1 MSELRSAFGQKIRAI
16 RKSQKISQEGL
27 ANRCGLHYTYIGAV
41 ERGECNLSFD
51 NIHKIAKA
59 LGVPMG
65 DLFTLP
71 ETKEMPSPDDALRA
85 ELLESI
91 LSHPNENL
99 GLSVRV
105 LTNAMSWIGKEN
117 TKPRKKRR
125 KKRSTPRPE

>member
-1 MSELRSAFGQKIRAI
+1 MSQLRSAFGQKIRSI

-59 LGVPMG
+59 LGVPIG

-71 ETKEMPSPDDALRA
+71 EAKEALNPEDAMRA
-85 ELLESI
+85 EVLDEMLA
-91 LSHPNENL
+91 HPDEDL
-99 GLSVRV
+99 RLAVQV
-105 LTNAMSWIGKEN
+105 LTDTMSWLGKGN
-117 TKPRKKRR
+117 TKQRKKRR
-125 KKRSTPRPE
+125 KRRPSIRS

>member
-59 LGVPMG
+59 LGVPIG
-65 DLFTLP
+65 DLFALP
-71 ETKEMPSPDDALRA
+71 EAQESLSPENALRKD
-85 ELLESI
+85 LLDSM
-91 LSHPNENL
+91 LSHPNEDL
-99 GLSVRV
+99 RLSVQV
-105 LTNAMSWIGKEN
+105 LTDTTSWLGKKN
-117 TKPRKKRR
+117 TKPRRKRR
-125 KKRSTPRPE
+125 KKTATESSE